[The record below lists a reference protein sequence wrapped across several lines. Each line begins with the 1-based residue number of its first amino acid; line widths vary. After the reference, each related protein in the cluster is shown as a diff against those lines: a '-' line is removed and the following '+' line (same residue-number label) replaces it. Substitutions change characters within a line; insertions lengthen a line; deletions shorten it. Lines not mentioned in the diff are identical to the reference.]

1 VSTIVIPASSGSF
14 TEAPGFGSLT
24 HPENAYAAEAD
35 GVFADAFGAP
45 FSLFGF
51 GSIGSDLVPDGSV
64 ISEVRVVFS
73 AAKDGPA
80 LQCEAQLAYEVVGNW
95 YGDGEEYFSESTQT
109 EHTLTYSSMDLATLR
124 GRTFGAAFGATGMGW
139 DSTHTYIDFVRLEVD
154 FDILQPPVADFFQDQ
169 NVGNPPLTV
178 NFYDASLDNFGNP
191 PTSWLWDFGDGQT
204 STDQNPTHEYDSL
217 GSYDVSL
224 TATNAAGSGT
234 VTKSVEV
241 SAPPKPAFAEAIG
254 ELLASA
260 DSLDALGGQNEASKE
275 LRDSAAMLE
284 ALSERLIQ

>member
-124 GRTFGAAFGATGMGW
+124 GRTFGATFGATGMGW
-139 DSTHTYIDFVRLEVD
+139 DSTHTYIDFVRLEI
-154 FDILQPPVADFFQDQ
+154 DIEDAPP
-169 NVGNPPLTV
+169 PPPP
-178 NFYDASLDNFGNP
+178 P
-191 PTSWLWDFGDGQT
+191 PTPD
-204 STDQNPTHEYDSL
+204 PSL
-217 GSYDVSL
+217 LAAASSL
-224 TATNAAGSGT
+224 R
-234 VTKSVEV
+234 
-241 SAPPKPAFAEAIG
+241 AEAG
-254 ELLASA
+254 ALLATQA
-260 DSLDALGGQNEASKE
+260 GLTDAAEELDATAGQ
-275 LRDSAAMLE
+275 LE
-284 ALSERLIQ
+284 TLAGRVNS